1 MKPTEKLPDLLEFFN
16 IIARIQRLNEV
27 FRLSGRIRFLY
38 EVLCFILIVF
48 DGFFLFLTVVFPLRS
63 GSLEAIATFDAV
75 VVLFLWVEYL
85 FRVNEQDNKWSYVAY
100 QWTDILAIIPFDYLA
115 LVSFG
120 VALPLTLTF
129 KLLRLVRIVALL
141 RFSRRIEKEVLS
153 FAEKTRLIYG
163 LAIYL
168 LVIIVGSF
176 LFFYVESGVNPNVT
190 DIDNAL
196 WFMIVT
202 ITTVGYGDVVP
213 YTGLGRIIAV
223 VAMISAILFASLVTA
238 TTTTALLEKFRA
250 EREKLTETSKETIG
264 NVIDQLNSIEK
275 RLERLSTLEDNTDEI
290 KADLAELKEMRAE
303 VQSLKESVDVRNRE
317 E

>member
-163 LAIYL
+163 LAFICWSSSSAL
-168 LVIIVGSF
+168 FSSF
-176 LFFYVESGVNPNVT
+176 TSN
-190 DIDNAL
+190 
-196 WFMIVT
+196 
-202 ITTVGYGDVVP
+202 
-213 YTGLGRIIAV
+213 
-223 VAMISAILFASLVTA
+223 
-238 TTTTALLEKFRA
+238 RA
-250 EREKLTETSKETIG
+250 
-264 NVIDQLNSIEK
+264 
-275 RLERLSTLEDNTDEI
+275 
-290 KADLAELKEMRAE
+290 
-303 VQSLKESVDVRNRE
+303 
-317 E
+317 

>member
-1 MKPTEKLPDLLEFFN
+1 
-16 IIARIQRLNEV
+16 LNEV
-27 FRLSGRIRFLY
+27 FRLSGRIRYLY
-38 EVLCFILIVF
+38 EVLCFILIIF
-48 DGFFLFLTVVFPLRS
+48 DAFFLFITVIFNLRP
-63 GSLEAIATFDAV
+63 GSLEGIATFDAV
-75 VVLFLWVEYL
+75 VTLFLWVEYL

-120 VALPLTLTF
+120 VALPLTLVF
-129 KLLRLVRIVALL
+129 KLLRLVRIFALL
-141 RFSRRIEKEVLS
+141 RFSRRIEKEVLA

-176 LFFYVESGVNPNVT
+176 LFFSVESGVNPNVT
-190 DIDNAL
+190 DVDNAL

-223 VAMISAILFASLVTA
+223 VTMISAILFASLVTA

-264 NVIDQLNSIEK
+264 SVIAQLNVIEE
-275 RLERLSTLEDNTDEI
+275 RLEKLSTLEDRTDEI
-290 KADLAELKEMRAE
+290 KADLAELKGMRAE
-303 VQSLKESVDVRNRE
+303 VQSLKESVEGNK
-317 E
+317 